1 MRVSLLFTLV
11 TVLADSA
18 SSIAVP
24 WKTTRQQ
31 PRHEPFIGRR
41 AANTTLDNYD
51 YVVVGSGP
59 GGGPVA
65 ANLAIAGYKVLL
77 IDAGGDSGD
86 SWTEK
91 VPALHLMSTEFEDTR
106 WNYFVNHY
114 PDLEQQKRDSKMTY
128 EMPDG
133 SFYVGLDPPD
143 GATPLGVWYPRAG
156 TLGGCSRHNALI
168 TINAHDSDWTNIA
181 ALTGDDTWKPGNMRS
196 YFQKIEKNMY
206 LPSSI
211 IGHGYSGWLGTS
223 LTSLSLVVEDQKLLS
238 LIISAATAMGK
249 SLLGLVLSTVTGLG
263 QVLLRDLNA
272 PGQTSKTGLYQVPL
286 SMTDSIRGGPR
297 DLILDTA
304 NAVNAD
310 GSRKYHLDIKLDTLV
325 TKIRFD
331 ESGDKPR
338 AVGVDFL
345 EGSSLY
351 RADPRSGSAS
361 STGSGSV
368 DAIREVIISAGSF
381 NTPQLLKL
389 SGIGPKAELDSF
401 KIPVVVDLPGVG
413 TNMQDRY
420 EATVIGK
427 TNSDFVITSK
437 CTFLETSPDPC
448 LEDYQNGLE
457 PITKGVYA
465 TNGIAIAVILK
476 SSVAENEP
484 DLLISGAPAKFK
496 GYFPGYASD
505 SLADARHWAW
515 IILKAHSRNNAGTVT
530 LKSTDPRDMPLI
542 NFNYYDTGV
551 NSNGEADKDLQ
562 ATYEGFEFTRKAF
575 DSLIPLDGSFPEVW
589 PGTNTSTE
597 ADAKQFLKDETWGH
611 HASCTCPIGA
621 DDDPMAVLDTNFKVR
636 GTEGLRVVDASVF
649 PKIPGFYIALPL
661 YVVSE
666 KASDVIIQEAKAS
679 SS

>member
-1 MRVSLLFTLV
+1 MRFSLAATLV
-11 TVLADSA
+11 TVLVDSA
-18 SSIAVP
+18 SAFAIP
-24 WKTTRQQ
+24 WKASPKQ
-31 PRHEPFIGRR
+31 PRHDPFIGKR
-41 AANTTLDNYD
+41 AANETLDGYD

-65 ANLAIAGYKVLL
+65 ANLAIAGFKVLL

-91 VPALHLMSTEFEDTR
+91 VPALHLMSTEFQDTR

-114 PDLEQQKRDSKMTY
+114 PDPEQQKRDSKMTY

-133 SFYVGLDPPD
+133 SFYVGLEPP
-143 GATPLGVWYPRAG
+143 AEAKPLGVWYPRAG

-168 TINAHDSDWTNIA
+168 SVNAHDSDWSKIA
-181 ALTGDDTWKPGNMRS
+181 ALTGDDSWAPDNMRS
-196 YFQKIEKNMY
+196 YFQKLERNMY

-211 IGHGYSGWLGTS
+211 VGHGYSGWLGTS

-238 LIISAATAMGK
+238 LIIAAASAMGK
-249 SLLGLVLSTVTGLG
+249 SLLGFLLNTVAGLG
-263 QVLLRDLNA
+263 QVLLRDINA
-272 PGQTSKTGLYQVPL
+272 PGQTSETGLYQVPL
-286 SMTDSIRGGPR
+286 AMTDSIRGGPR

-304 NAVNAD
+304 NAVNSD

-361 STGSGSV
+361 PSGSGSV
-368 DAIREVIISAGSF
+368 DAKREVIVSAGAF

-389 SGIGPKAELDSF
+389 SGIGPKAELESF
-401 KIPVVVDLPGVG
+401 DIPVLVDLPGVG

-427 TNSDFVITSK
+427 TTSDFVITSK

-448 LEDYQNGLE
+448 LEQYQQGLE
-457 PITKGVYA
+457 PVSKGVYA
-465 TNGIAIAVILK
+465 TNGIAIAIVLK
-476 SSVAENEP
+476 SSVAEDEP
-484 DLLISGAPAKFK
+484 DLFISGAPAKFK

-505 SLADARHWAW
+505 SLADAQHWAW
-515 IILKAHSRNNAGTVT
+515 IVLKAHSRNNAGTVT
-530 LKSTDPRDMPLI
+530 LRSTDPRDMPAI
-542 NFNYYDTGV
+542 DFNYYDAGV
-551 NSNGEADKDLQ
+551 NGAGEADKDLQ
-562 ATYEGFEFTRKAF
+562 ATYEGFEFSRRAF
-575 DSLIPLDGSFPEVW
+575 DSLLPLDGSFPEVW
-589 PGTNTSTE
+589 PGGNVTSE
-597 ADAKQFLKDETWGH
+597 EDAKQFLKDEAWGH
-611 HASCTCPIGA
+611 HASCTCPIGP
-621 DDDPMAVLDTNFKVR
+621 DDDPMAVLDSNFKVR

-661 YVVSE
+661 YIVSE
-666 KASDVIIQEAKAS
+666 KASDVIIQEAQAS
-679 SS
+679 AA

>member
-1 MRVSLLFTLV
+1 MRASLALTLASLL
-11 TVLADSA
+11 ANSA
-18 SSIAVP
+18 WSIAVP
-24 WKTTRQQ
+24 GKTEQQ
-31 PRHEPFIGRR
+31 PRDEPLIGKRDG
-41 AANTTLDNYD
+41 NTTLDNYD

-86 SWTEK
+86 SWVEK
-91 VPALHLMSTEFEDTR
+91 APALHLMSTEFEDTR

-114 PDLEQQKRDSKMTY
+114 SDLETQQRDSKMTY
-128 EMPDG
+128 ELPDG
-133 SFYVGLDPPD
+133 SFYVGLDPPAD
-143 GATPLGVWYPRAG
+143 ATPLGVWYPRTG

-168 TINAHDSDWTNIA
+168 SINAHDSDWSSIA
-181 ALTGDDTWKPGNMRS
+181 SLTGDSSWNPTNMRS
-196 YFQKIEKNMY
+196 YFKKLEKNRY

-211 IGHGYSGWLGTS
+211 VGHGYSGWLGLS

-238 LIISAATAMGK
+238 LIISAGSAMGK
-249 SLLGLVLSTVTGLG
+249 SLLGFLLNTVAGLG
-263 QVLLRDLNA
+263 QVLLRDINA
-272 PGQTSKTGLYQVPL
+272 PGQASKTGLYQVPL
-286 SMTDSIRGGPR
+286 AMTNSVRGGPR

-304 NAVNAD
+304 NAVKSD
-310 GSRKYHLDIKLDTLV
+310 GSRKYHLDVKLNTLV

-331 ESGDKPR
+331 KTGSKPR

-345 EGSSLY
+345 EGASLY
-351 RADPRSGSAS
+351 RADPRSGSAKS
-361 STGSGSV
+361 SGSGSV
-368 DAIREVIISAGSF
+368 NVDREVIVSAGAF

-389 SGIGPKAELDSF
+389 SGIGPKKELESF
-401 KIPVVVDLPGVG
+401 DIPVVVDLPGVG

-427 TNSDFVITSK
+427 TTSDFVITSK
-437 CTFLETSPDPC
+437 CTFLETLPDPC
-448 LEDYQNGLE
+448 LEKYKKGIE
-457 PITKGVYA
+457 PISKGVYA
-465 TNGIAIAVILK
+465 TNGIAIAVVLK
-476 SSVAENEP
+476 SSVAEKEP

-505 SLADARHWAW
+505 SLADAQHWAW

-562 ATYEGFEFTRKAF
+562 ATYEGFQFARKAF
-575 DSLIPLDGSFPEVW
+575 ADLIPLDGRFPEVW
-589 PGTNTSTE
+589 PGKNVTSE
-597 ADAKQFLKDETWGH
+597 EDAKQFLKDETWGH
-611 HASCTCPIGA
+611 HASCTCPIGP
-621 DDDPMAVLDTNFKVR
+621 DSDPMAVLDSSFNVR

-661 YVVSE
+661 YVVAE
-666 KASDVIIQEAKAS
+666 KASDVIIRAAKAS
-679 SS
+679 SA

>member
-18 SSIAVP
+18 SSILAMSPSLVDAP
-24 WKTTRQQ
+24 PTPLLTTT
-31 PRHEPFIGRR
+31 IMS
-41 AANTTLDNYD
+41 L
-51 YVVVGSGP
+51 
-59 GGGPVA
+59 
-65 ANLAIAGYKVLL
+65 LARVLEEALLL

-114 PDLEQQKRDSKMTY
+114 PDREQQKRDSKMTY

-133 SFYVGLDPPD
+133 SFYVGLDPPA

-168 TINAHDSDWTNIA
+168 TIHAHDSDWTNIA
-181 ALTGDDTWKPGNMRS
+181 TLTGDDTWKPDNMRS

-286 SMTDSIRGGPR
+286 SMTNSIRGGPR

-325 TKIRFD
+325 TKIQFD

-351 RADPRSGSAS
+351 RADSRSGSAS

-368 DAIREVIISAGSF
+368 DANREVIISAGSF

-401 KIPVVVDLPGVG
+401 KIPVVVDLSGVG

-496 GYFPGYASD
+496 G
-505 SLADARHWAW
+505 
-515 IILKAHSRNNAGTVT
+515 
-530 LKSTDPRDMPLI
+530 DMPLI

-551 NSNGEADKDLQ
+551 NSNGEGDKDLQ

-636 GTEGLRVVDASVF
+636 GTEGLRVVNASVF

-666 KASDVIIQEAKAS
+666 KASNVIIQEAKAS